1 MNVFSITKKSINF
14 FVDLFNGHAVD
25 EDNIERFVEVEYKP
39 NDRDWAF
46 EQLKTEKLKKVA

>member
-25 EDNIERFVEVEYKP
+25 EDNIERFAEVEYKP